1 MQPRLGA
8 LVVSVSVRQASAGRD
23 GRAVASGRDH
33 RFDTAPFDR
42 GMTSNR
48 VEELSAETMNEPYD
62 AAPEPVPQE
71 TERQGPA
78 QDFALFAELEF
89 ERRRNSQKDFD
100 AETFR
105 QAVELVLRRLGA

>member
-1 MQPRLGA
+1 
-8 LVVSVSVRQASAGRD
+8 
-23 GRAVASGRDH
+23 
-33 RFDTAPFDR
+33 
-42 GMTSNR
+42 MTSHR
-48 VEELSAETMNEPYD
+48 VEDLSAETMNEPYD
-62 AAPEPVPQE
+62 AAPGPIPQE